1 MMRALWTAATGMM
14 AQQMNVDVIANN
26 LANVNTVGF
35 KKSRADFEDLLYQSM
50 RQAGANAAQGAQIP
64 TGIEVGLGT
73 HPVSIQKLFDQ
84 GTFEQTSNKL
94 DLSIQGDG
102 FFRVLMPD
110 GTTGYTRDGSFK
122 MDGQGRM
129 VNSSGYALDPE
140 ILIPADVK
148 DITIGSDGTVSVQR
162 AGQQDYEQI
171 GQIRLTRFVNPA
183 GLSSLGQNIFKPNA
197 ASGEPNEG
205 TPGQEGFG
213 SIGQG
218 ILEMSNVKI
227 VEEMVNMIVAQRAYE
242 VNSKAIQTA
251 DDMLNTANNL
261 RR

>member
-140 ILIPADVK
+140 ILIPADV
-148 DITIGSDGTVSVQR
+148 
-162 AGQQDYEQI
+162 
-171 GQIRLTRFVNPA
+171 
-183 GLSSLGQNIFKPNA
+183 
-197 ASGEPNEG
+197 
-205 TPGQEGFG
+205 
-213 SIGQG
+213 
-218 ILEMSNVKI
+218 
-227 VEEMVNMIVAQRAYE
+227 
-242 VNSKAIQTA
+242 
-251 DDMLNTANNL
+251 
-261 RR
+261 